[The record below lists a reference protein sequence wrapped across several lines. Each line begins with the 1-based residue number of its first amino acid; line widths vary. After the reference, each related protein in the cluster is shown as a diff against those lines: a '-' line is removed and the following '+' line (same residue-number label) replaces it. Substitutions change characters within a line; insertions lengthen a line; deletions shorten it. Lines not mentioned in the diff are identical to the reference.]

1 MENVLTTII
10 TSSLVGTV
18 AGAAIHEILEGLKS
32 KRDAKLTALV
42 VAVSLEGYAI
52 TCANNIEDHKT
63 ARSSDG
69 FAGSLLASVPDL
81 PQLSVVAGFLRRR
94 KVSIA
99 NRILVF
105 PQEVRQ
111 ADQLVAFWLDVV
123 GDEDAMHQEAVN
135 QVAKMG
141 LQSLNLA
148 RDIRVEFKL
157 PIRDL
162 PFGKSNV
169 RQIFN
174 NMVDTSISD

>member
-1 MENVLTTII
+1 
-10 TSSLVGTV
+10 
-18 AGAAIHEILEGLKS
+18 
-32 KRDAKLTALV
+32 
-42 VAVSLEGYAI
+42 
-52 TCANNIEDHKT
+52 
-63 ARSSDG
+63 
-69 FAGSLLASVPDL
+69 
-81 PQLSVVAGFLRRR
+81 
-94 KVSIA
+94 
-99 NRILVF
+99 
-105 PQEVRQ
+105 VRQ